1 MLTFLSCRIG
11 GYSERFIC
19 EKHPIIW
26 TCVQEG
32 LAGRMLN
39 KTITHRSNLR
49 GHNVVIKGMICNLR
63 AQSLT
68 LWL

>member
-1 MLTFLSCRIG
+1 M
-11 GYSERFIC
+11 
-19 EKHPIIW
+19 
-26 TCVQEG
+26 QEG

-49 GHNVVIKGMICNLR
+49 GHNVIIKGMICNLR